1 MPFLL
6 QERFLVSV
14 IGANGWRGGY
24 QDIPLSSRTPS
35 FRRVDEV
42 TPDSYLGERLLT
54 LALKCFILC
63 HLESFVCLIYIMS
76 CKSET

>member
-1 MPFLL
+1 MLILL

-14 IGANGWRGGY
+14 IGANDWRGGY

-35 FRRVDEV
+35 FRRVHEV
-42 TPDSYLGERLLT
+42 TPDSYLGERLLA

-63 HLESFVCLIYIMS
+63 HLELVVSNLHSDM
-76 CKSET
+76 